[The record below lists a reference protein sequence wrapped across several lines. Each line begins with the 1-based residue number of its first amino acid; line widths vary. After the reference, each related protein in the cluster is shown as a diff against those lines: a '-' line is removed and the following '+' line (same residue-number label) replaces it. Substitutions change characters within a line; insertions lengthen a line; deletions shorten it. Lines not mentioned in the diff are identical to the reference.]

1 MGSTREG
8 SLAKNERELPDV
20 AQVVVCGAGVVGASV
35 AYHLSK
41 VGFKNILLLEQGR
54 WVRGGCVM
62 SKYVW
67 SPYYYFLCMTC
78 QWLPSVSPCIDQLI
92 ECFVLEVVQLYT
104 LF

>member
-35 AYHLSK
+35 AYHLSE

-54 WVRGGCVM
+54 WVLGGCVM

-67 SPYYYFLCMTC
+67 SPCYCFLCMTC
-78 QWLPSVSPCIDQLI
+78 QWLSSVSPRIDQLI
-92 ECFVLEVVQLYT
+92 ECFVLEVVQLYS